1 MDENI
6 TTDDNKNEATQH
18 KRQEPEQATS
28 NVSST
33 IERPDDTNDPNF
45 NSNSKRTQ
53 VCDEED
59 DETALSS
66 DQAAKRTKFLS
77 KAADVDDKAVGAM
90 KELLAD
96 VEGMQATLK
105 DALLERVKMQQQQK
119 DVQHQQQGQAQPSG
133 FISSSPQPTHIRG
146 QGSQH
151 SSTTATPAS
160 NSTTTGWKGQAGA
173 WLSGGGKKSSVTAV
187 KQPTP
192 TNATAPVVAH
202 SEHTVINY
210 NYYGSKVSS
219 DEGDEEELA
228 TLRDILSVKA
238 PAKVS
243 VVQV

>member
-1 MDENI
+1 MMN
-6 TTDDNKNEATQH
+6 DDDGWLVHGVWEQ
-18 KRQEPEQATS
+18 RQEPEQATS

-105 DALLERVKMQQQQK
+105 DALLERVKMQQQHQK
-119 DVQHQQQGQAQPSG
+119 LMAAQCC
-133 FISSSPQPTHIRG
+133 
-146 QGSQH
+146 
-151 SSTTATPAS
+151 
-160 NSTTTGWKGQAGA
+160 
-173 WLSGGGKKSSVTAV
+173 
-187 KQPTP
+187 
-192 TNATAPVVAH
+192 
-202 SEHTVINY
+202 
-210 NYYGSKVSS
+210 
-219 DEGDEEELA
+219 
-228 TLRDILSVKA
+228 
-238 PAKVS
+238 
-243 VVQV
+243 